1 MVVYYEGYVM
11 EKVKTTQVTENNKKV
26 VDSPVAEEF
35 PLIVVLEE
43 KKIVTLLCTPADLEN
58 LVRGFLFTSGVIAK
72 VSDIRKI
79 VVNFNE
85 AAARVDLVSAPDEIN
100 ISRII
105 TSSGGREFFSLEQ
118 TRKMLTRFK
127 IKSSNIYSLM
137 KDFLKGSMTY
147 LKTGGVHS
155 AALIDGKKIMIFK
168 EDIGRHNAIDK
179 VIGEALFKDISLRDK
194 ALMTTG
200 RVSSEIIAKMQR
212 CGIPVIISK
221 SAPTNQA
228 VRFSDKA
235 GITLIGFVRKSSM
248 NIYSYEERVLA
259 G

>member
-1 MVVYYEGYVM
+1 M
-11 EKVKTTQVTENNKKV
+11 EKLKVIKVTERNKETIESLIV
-26 VDSPVAEEF
+26 EEF
-35 PLIVVLEE
+35 SLSVILEGR
-43 KKIVTLLCTPADLEN
+43 KIVTLLCSPLDLEN

-200 RVSSEIIAKMQR
+200 RVSSEIAVKVQR
-212 CGIPVIISK
+212 AGIPVIISK
-221 SAPTNQA
+221 AAATNQA
-228 VRFSDKA
+228 VRFSDKV

-248 NIYSYEERVLA
+248 TIYANEDRVLM